1 MADCGCA
8 HRDTPCGRDRS
19 PWAVL
24 NWPLVLLVR
33 VYRGTLGQVLGGRCR
48 FYPSCSS
55 YALEAL
61 RTHAPIRAIWLIVYR
76 VGRCHPLGG
85 HGVDPVP
92 GWRGREDG
100 MVSGLGS
107 GEPPGAGR

>member
-1 MADCGCA
+1 MADCGCTD
-8 HRDTPCGRDRS
+8 RDTPCGRNRS

-24 NWPLVLLVR
+24 NWPLVLLVL

-61 RTHAPIRAIWLIVYR
+61 RTHAPARALWLIVYR
-76 VGRCHPLGG
+76 LGRCHPLGG

-92 GWRGREDG
+92 EWQEG
-100 MVSGLGS
+100 SGGSAPADGS
-107 GEPPGAGR
+107 GEQVGAGR